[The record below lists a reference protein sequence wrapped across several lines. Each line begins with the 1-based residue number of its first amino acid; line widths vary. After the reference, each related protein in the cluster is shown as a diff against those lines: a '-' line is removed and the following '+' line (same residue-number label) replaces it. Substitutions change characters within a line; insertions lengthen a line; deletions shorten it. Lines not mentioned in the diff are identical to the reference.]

1 MHIMCNTQ
9 LLYLLH
15 VGNHNAWLRF
25 AAPHHS
31 TPISPKYN
39 LKVLF
44 TYIKYCQ
51 YCHQL
56 LYQPTLNSY
65 TCTKG
70 TTIPWQTASAPM
82 LLYPN
87 PPLHIP
93 HNIRSQCSDCSLMWY
108 LHISHLSTMWTPHP
122 IRFRTSPTPP
132 PKCPKR
138 QKYISNIFNDQQG
151 RTKACW
157 PYMEL
162 EEARTTLWA

>member
-1 MHIMCNTQ
+1 MTGSSLYWIYVRWVFEQPYIYPYLFKTAWMNKYLFLHICI
-9 LLYLLH
+9 YLLH

-31 TPISPKYN
+31 TPISPKLQPKSSIY
-39 LKVLF
+39 
-44 TYIKYCQ
+44 
-51 YCHQL
+51 

-65 TCTKG
+65 TRTKS

-122 IRFRTSPTPP
+122 IRFRTLPWW
-132 PKCPKR
+132 
-138 QKYISNIFNDQQG
+138 NI
-151 RTKACW
+151 
-157 PYMEL
+157 
-162 EEARTTLWA
+162 